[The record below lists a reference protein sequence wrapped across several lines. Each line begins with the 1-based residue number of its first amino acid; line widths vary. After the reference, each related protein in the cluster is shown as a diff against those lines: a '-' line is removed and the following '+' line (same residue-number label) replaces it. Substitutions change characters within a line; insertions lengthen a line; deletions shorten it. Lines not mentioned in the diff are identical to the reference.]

1 MWTTAFALPHMT
13 RALEDA
19 RQQSRSARAQ
29 RCRFRERG
37 ARVQQ
42 HHDIM
47 SANENRPEKITSER
61 RREFGFFSG
70 LRARMEVRIMLAR
83 FDPRF

>member
-1 MWTTAFALPHMT
+1 MWKTAFALPHMPHDI
-13 RALEDA
+13 EDA

-29 RCRFRERG
+29 RCYSASVGRECNSITPSHTRTG
-37 ARVQQ
+37 IAR
-42 HHDIM
+42 
-47 SANENRPEKITSER
+47 EKITSER

-70 LRARMEVRIMLAR
+70 LRARFHVRIMLAR